1 MSRNKNDPTAI
12 FIRVFFSQF
21 VSNFGKTTLSSVT
34 VCHLSLR
41 FWIEISGKNHCR
53 VFLRL
58 YSLRP
63 AALYHPILPRRV
75 PFSRSNSP
83 HLSPGTV
90 VLYTQHIT
98 SNRNSGESFIRPHR
112 ISPWPLSRREYPLCA
127 GRGT

>member
-1 MSRNKNDPTAI
+1 MTQQP
-12 FIRVFFSQF
+12 FLFVFFSQF

-41 FWIEISGKNHCR
+41 FGIEISGKNHCR

-58 YSLRP
+58 YSIRP

-75 PFSRSNSP
+75 LFSHSNSP
-83 HLSPGTV
+83 HLLPGIV

-98 SNRNSGESFIRPHR
+98 SNRNSRESFIRPHR

-127 GRGT
+127 GRGTESS